1 MRLACAVD
9 RERLVLEGVELG
21 THAEPRGLGE
31 GREDA
36 GHPATPAKR
45 ANRVMPIIGDSR
57 TTRSGL
63 ANPGSSRP
71 SSAYCKRQRA
81 AVRVAD
87 QMERR
92 CRTGATAR
100 LADCQAGRR
109 LPVLP
114 VDVGEARGHRAV
126 SRQADGDRQPAVR
139 AVRLRDVPGA
149 VRRVGETVQQ
159 HDGAARRPVGLEDE
173 GAVPVVRQLRR
184 IDRAGG
190 GVPVELDAV
199 AGRRGVDHRC
209 PDRVER
215 RILGA
220 QVAGPVGRGEIVGVQ
235 LLGDERVPRLQP
247 GTASRVPRPDREDG
261 EQRDAEQGGAAPQD
275 RDEPAPHGVASDQR
289 IDGGGVMPIE
299 TFRPIV
305 EVGSATKGA
314 LRRTRASPC

>member
-1 MRLACAVD
+1 
-9 RERLVLEGVELG
+9 
-21 THAEPRGLGE
+21 
-31 GREDA
+31 
-36 GHPATPAKR
+36 
-45 ANRVMPIIGDSR
+45 
-57 TTRSGL
+57 
-63 ANPGSSRP
+63 
-71 SSAYCKRQRA
+71 
-81 AVRVAD
+81 
-87 QMERR
+87 MERR

-100 LADCQAGRR
+100 LADCQAGSR

-114 VDVGEARGHRAV
+114 VDVGEARRYRAV
-126 SRQADGDRQPAVR
+126 SRKRMATATQPCARYVSATCRVLYGESVR
-139 AVRLRDVPGA
+139 PCSSTTAPR
-149 VRRVGETVQQ
+149 
-159 HDGAARRPVGLEDE
+159 GAAVGLENE

-184 IDRAGG
+184 VHRAGG
-190 GVPVELDAV
+190 GVPVELHEV
-199 AGRRGVDHRC
+199 ARRRGVDHRC

-289 IDGGGVMPIE
+289 SDGGSVMPID

-314 LRRTRASPC
+314 LRRTREFSTYSVTSPLRDAYAPKRHLTPLARTASHPSWTSPSGSPPAAVAAISSPTLSC